1 MSPWREWLAGRR
13 VLVTGA
19 SGFVGRWVARL
30 ATAAGA
36 EVILAARDAAAVE
49 RLRPDWRLAG
59 PVEQVDLSAPGSGG
73 QLVERVAPGLVVN
86 CCGYGV
92 DRSERDEGLATRL
105 NAHLPGELAAAA
117 ATVGAVLVHLGT
129 ALEYGTAAGDLR
141 EGTPPRPTTLYGRT
155 KLAGTLAVAEVA
167 ARTGSRAV
175 TARLFTVYG
184 PGEHPGRLVPTL
196 LGARAGGA
204 VPLSSGR
211 ALRDFT
217 YVGDVA
223 EGVFRLAAAG
233 FRPGEAV
240 NLATGRL
247 LSVAG
252 FCRLAASVLRLE
264 EGNLDFGALP
274 DRPEEMAHDP
284 VSIDRLRAL
293 TGWSPP
299 TEPAEGLAATA
310 RFPAGA

>member
-1 MSPWREWLAGRR
+1 MNWQEWLGGRR

-30 ATAAGA
+30 AAEAGA
-36 EVILAARDAAAVE
+36 HVVLAARDAGAVE
-49 RLRPDWRLAG
+49 RLRPAWGLAG
-59 PVEQVDLSAPGSGG
+59 PVEPVDLAAPGSGG
-73 QLVERVAPGLVVN
+73 PLVERVAPALVVN

-92 DRSERDEGLATRL
+92 DRSERDEALATRL

-117 ATVGAVLVHLGT
+117 AAVGSGLVHLGT
-129 ALEYGTAAGDLR
+129 ALEYGIASGDLR
-141 EGTPPRPTTLYGRT
+141 EDTPPRPTTLYGTT
-155 KLAGTLAVAEVA
+155 KLAGTRAVAEVA
-167 ARTGSRAV
+167 GRTGVRAV

-196 LGARAGGA
+196 LAARAGGR

-223 EGVFRLAAAG
+223 EGLFRLAAAG
-233 FRPGEAV
+233 FEPGEVV

-247 LSVAG
+247 QSVAA
-252 FCRLAASVLRLE
+252 FCRAAASVLRLE
-264 EGNLDFGALP
+264 EANLDFGALP

-284 VSIDRLRAL
+284 VSVARLRAL
-293 TGWSPP
+293 TGWTPP
-299 TEPAEGLAATA
+299 TEPAEGLAAAA
-310 RFPAGA
+310 RFPAGT